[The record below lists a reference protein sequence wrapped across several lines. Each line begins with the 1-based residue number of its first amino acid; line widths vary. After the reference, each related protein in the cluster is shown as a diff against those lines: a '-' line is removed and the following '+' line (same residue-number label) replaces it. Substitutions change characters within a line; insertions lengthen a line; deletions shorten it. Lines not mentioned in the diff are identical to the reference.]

1 MRYGVPH
8 ELACSFK
15 ENFMSDK
22 YPALPTAEWHA
33 SGCPCCSPSPATT
46 SRRQFLGS
54 GAAALA
60 AGVAGF
66 LPGRSFAGG
75 GHYEAMLV
83 NCIDPRFTTLSWQ
96 YMGLLSGVDREKLG
110 DNYSHFV
117 MAGGP
122 IGAVHPK
129 FAPWHKTFWDNLDIT
144 VGLHHIK
151 RVVALSHRDCGAAK
165 LAFGADRVSEKEI
178 ETVSHAEALTIFRK
192 EVNARHPKLSVITGI
207 MDLNGRVDLVG

>member
-1 MRYGVPH
+1 
-8 ELACSFK
+8 ADC
-15 ENFMSDK
+15 
-22 YPALPTAEWHA
+22 A
-33 SGCPCCSPSPATT
+33 CCSHLSGVAGTT
-46 SRRQFLGS
+46 SRRQFLAT
-54 GAAALA
+54 GAAV
-60 AGVAGF
+60 VAGGLIGF
-66 LPGRSFAGG
+66 MPGRASAASGN
-75 GHYEAMLV
+75 YEAMLV

-129 FAPWHKTFWDNLDIT
+129 FAPWHKTYWDNLDIT

-165 LAFGADRVSEKEI
+165 LAFGADKVGERDMESM
-178 ETVSHAEALTIFRK
+178 SHAEALMAFRK
-192 EVNARHPKLSVITGI
+192 EVNTRHPKLSVITGI
-207 MDLNGRVDLVG
+207 MDLKGRVDLIG